1 MKVRIIRKTGQNN
14 LINGHPLFADHSCIK
29 SKVAF
34 LQIIGLFMYFLNMYS
49 LFSLKSCIAQ
59 LQGSENRVS
68 MEQYSVAQFLSI
80 KIEGIEMHLQKENAH
95 IYPLRALKLL
105 FDNINYL
112 PDIQPCRNTENTNNY
127 DKIP

>member
-1 MKVRIIRKTGQNN
+1 
-14 LINGHPLFADHSCIK
+14 
-29 SKVAF
+29 
-34 LQIIGLFMYFLNMYS
+34 MYFLNMYS

-59 LQGSENRVS
+59 LQGRENRVS
-68 MEQYSVAQFLSI
+68 MEQYSVAQFLSKI

-112 PDIQPCRNTENTNNY
+112 ADIQPCRNTENTSNY